1 MPAWLMFLIS
11 AGVVAAAGVR
21 LARDGDTIAEVTGL
35 GGAWVG
41 AILVAAATS
50 LPELATDG
58 HAVLQGS
65 PGLAVGDLF
74 GSSMANMAILAIAD
88 LLHRQRHIL
97 TRVAIN
103 EALVG
108 TLALCLTILAAL
120 GIATGSTL
128 TLAGVGWAP
137 LVIGF
142 IYVAGMRLLHRN
154 REEPPFRS
162 PKEVAEAKPPP
173 RTLRPAVI
181 GFGIAALAILVAAR
195 YVASSAA
202 DLAEQFHVNEGFVG
216 MVLLAFTTSLPEV
229 AVTFASVRRGAYNLA
244 VGTLL
249 GSNCFNIAALLPLDI
264 LNGAEALLAQVDPGL
279 MIGALVGV
287 LMMAIAMLD
296 ILNKSERRLW
306 LIEPG
311 PAFIVFSYVMGLY
324 LTYRIIP

>member
-1 MPAWLMFLIS
+1 
-11 AGVVAAAGVR
+11 
-21 LARDGDTIAEVTGL
+21 
-35 GGAWVG
+35 
-41 AILVAAATS
+41 
-50 LPELATDG
+50 
-58 HAVLQGS
+58 
-65 PGLAVGDLF
+65 
-74 GSSMANMAILAIAD
+74 MAILAIAD

-103 EALVG
+103 QALVG

-128 TLAGVGWAP
+128 TLAGLGWAP

-142 IYVAGMRLLHRN
+142 TYVAGMRLLHRN

-181 GFGIAALAILVAAR
+181 GFGVAALVILIAAR

-202 DLAEQFHVNEGFVG
+202 DLAEQFHLNEGFVG

-229 AVTFASVRRGAYNLA
+229 AVTFASIRRGAYNLA

-249 GSNCFNIAALLPLDI
+249 GSNCFNIAAMLPLDI
-264 LNGAEALLAQVDPGL
+264 LNGSEALLAQIDPGL

-306 LIEPG
+306 VIEPG
-311 PAFIVFSYVMGLY
+311 PAFILFSYLMGLY